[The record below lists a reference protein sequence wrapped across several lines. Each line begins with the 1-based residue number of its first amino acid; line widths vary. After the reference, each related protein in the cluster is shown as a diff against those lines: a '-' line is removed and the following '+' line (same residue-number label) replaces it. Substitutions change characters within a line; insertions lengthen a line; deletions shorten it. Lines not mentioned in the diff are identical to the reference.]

1 MKIKDF
7 VILLVIFLIYAVL
20 IIKFDI
26 GIPCIFYEVTGLYC
40 PGCGITRLCVSLFE
54 GDLYQAFRY
63 NPIIFIDVPI
73 IFILFVLDILFKDKK
88 IIKKITNV
96 LIIILIVITVIFGV
110 LRNIL
115 AFSFLAPTQLR

>member
-26 GIPCIFYEVTGLYC
+26 GIPCIFYVVTGLYC

-110 LRNIL
+110 LRNIP

>member
-73 IFILFVLDILFKDKK
+73 IFILFVLDILLKDKK

-110 LRNIL
+110 LRNIP

>member
-63 NPIIFIDVPI
+63 NPVIFIDVPI
-73 IFILFVLDILFKDKK
+73 IFILFVLDILLKDKK

-110 LRNIL
+110 LRNIP